1 MEDFEVAKIGT
12 LKEVRLA
19 RTLGVAIHEELQ
31 KGNRLPEEVIRAYK
45 ELYTHWQIQME
56 EGHP

>member
-12 LKEVRLA
+12 LTEVRLA
-19 RTLGVAIHEELQ
+19 RTLGRVIHDELQ

-45 ELYTHWQIQME
+45 ELYTHWQLQME
-56 EGHP
+56 EGHQ

>member
-12 LKEVRLA
+12 LTEVRLA
-19 RTLGVAIHEELQ
+19 RTLGRVIHDELQ

-45 ELYTHWQIQME
+45 ELHTHWQLQIE
-56 EGHP
+56 EGHQ